1 MEALP
6 NPLSVLKREADSIRA
21 VLKTIDENIKD
32 LNSQIE
38 EVQFQK
44 SSLQL
49 VVQAIDN
56 EMDRIRIANPII
68 EQLEF
73 ELDPE

>member
-6 NPLSVLKREADSIRA
+6 TPLSILKREADSIRA
-21 VLKTIDENIKD
+21 VLKTIDENIKG
-32 LNSQIE
+32 LNNQIE
-38 EVQFQK
+38 EVQLQK

-49 VVQAIDN
+49 VIQAIDN
-56 EMDRIRIANPII
+56 EMDRIRIANPIV
-68 EQLEF
+68 EQFEF

>member
-21 VLKTIDENIKD
+21 VLKTIDENIKG

-38 EVQFQK
+38 EVQLQK

-56 EMDRIRIANPII
+56 EMDRIRIANPIV

>member
-32 LNSQIE
+32 LTSQIE
-38 EVQFQK
+38 EVQLQK

-56 EMDRIRIANPII
+56 EMDRIRIANPIV

>member
-6 NPLSVLKREADSIRA
+6 NPLSILKREADSIRA
-21 VLKTIDENIKD
+21 VLKTIDENIKG
-32 LNSQIE
+32 LNNQIE
-38 EVQFQK
+38 EVQLQK

-49 VVQAIDN
+49 VIQAIDN
-56 EMDRIRIANPII
+56 EMDRIRIANPIV
-68 EQLEF
+68 EQFEF

>member
-6 NPLSVLKREADSIRA
+6 NPLSILKREADSIRA
-21 VLKTIDENIKD
+21 VLKTIDENIKG
-32 LNSQIE
+32 LNNQIE
-38 EVQFQK
+38 EVQLQK

-49 VVQAIDN
+49 VIQAIDN
-56 EMDRIRIANPII
+56 EMDRIRIANPIV

-73 ELDPE
+73 EVDPE

>member
-6 NPLSVLKREADSIRA
+6 NPLSILKREADSIRA
-21 VLKTIDENIKD
+21 VLKTIDENIKG
-32 LNSQIE
+32 LNNQIE

-49 VVQAIDN
+49 VIQAIDN
-56 EMDRIRIANPII
+56 EMDRIRIANPIV
-68 EQLEF
+68 EQLDF

>member
-1 MEALP
+1 MESLP

-21 VLKTIDENIKD
+21 VLKTIDENIKG
-32 LNSQIE
+32 LNDQIG
-38 EVQFQK
+38 EVQLQK

-56 EMDRIRIANPII
+56 ELQRIRIANPIV

>member
-1 MEALP
+1 MESLQ
-6 NPLSVLKREADSIRA
+6 NPLSILKKEADSIRI
-21 VLKTIDENIKD
+21 VIKTIDGNITD
-32 LNSQIE
+32 LQNQIADVL
-38 EVQFQK
+38 VQK
-44 SSLQL
+44 ESLSL

>member
-1 MEALP
+1 MESLQ
-6 NPLSVLKREADSIRA
+6 NPLAILKKEADSIRI
-21 VLKTIDENIKD
+21 VIKTIDGNIAD
-32 LNSQIE
+32 LQNQIVDVL
-38 EVQFQK
+38 VQK
-44 SSLQL
+44 ESLSL

-56 EMDRIRIANPII
+56 EMDRIRITNPII

>member
-1 MEALP
+1 MEALQ
-6 NPLSVLKREADSIRA
+6 NPLSILKREADSIRA
-21 VLKTIDENIKD
+21 VIKTIDGNIVE
-32 LNSQIE
+32 LQGQIE
-38 EVQFQK
+38 EIMTQK
-44 SSLQL
+44 ASLAL

-56 EMDRIRIANPII
+56 EMDRIRVTNPVV

>member
-1 MEALP
+1 MEALQ
-6 NPLSVLKREADSIRA
+6 NPLAILKREADSIRA
-21 VLKTIDENIKD
+21 VIKTIDGNIAELHD
-32 LNSQIE
+32 QIT
-38 EVQFQK
+38 EVTVQK
-44 SSLQL
+44 ASLVL

-56 EMDRIRIANPII
+56 EMDRIRVSNPIV

>member
-1 MEALP
+1 MESLQ
-6 NPLSVLKREADSIRA
+6 NPLSILKKEADSIRI
-21 VLKTIDENIKD
+21 VIKTIDGNITD
-32 LNSQIE
+32 LQNQIVDVL
-38 EVQFQK
+38 VQK
-44 SSLQL
+44 ESLSL

>member
-38 EVQFQK
+38 EVQLQK

-56 EMDRIRIANPII
+56 EMDRIRIANPIV

>member
-21 VLKTIDENIKD
+21 VLKTIEDNIKE
-32 LNSQIE
+32 LNNQIE
-38 EVQFQK
+38 EVQLQK

-56 EMDRIRIANPII
+56 EMDRIRIANPIV

>member
-1 MEALP
+1 MESLQ
-6 NPLSVLKREADSIRA
+6 NPLSILKKEADSISI
-21 VLKTIDENIKD
+21 VIKTIDGNITD
-32 LNSQIE
+32 LQNQIVDVL
-38 EVQFQK
+38 VQK
-44 SSLQL
+44 ESLSL

>member
-1 MEALP
+1 MDALP
-6 NPLSVLKREADSIRA
+6 NPLSTLKREADSIRA
-21 VLKTIDENIKD
+21 VLKTIDENIKG
-32 LNSQIE
+32 LNSQIG
-38 EVQFQK
+38 EVQLQK

-56 EMDRIRIANPII
+56 EMDRIRIANPIV

>member
-56 EMDRIRIANPII
+56 EMDRIRIANPIV